1 MSNLSQGLDRLVFK
15 KRRKTSYKIK
25 REGFV
30 VVRITWA
37 VFSVVIINRCK
48 KMKEKYRPWEGI

>member
-15 KRRKTSYKIK
+15 KKEEKKSYKIK

-30 VVRITWA
+30 VVRITWT

-48 KMKEKYRPWEGI
+48 KMKKK

>member
-15 KRRKTSYKIK
+15 RRRKTSYKIK

-37 VFSVVIINRCK
+37 VFSVAIINRCK
-48 KMKEKYRPWEGI
+48 KMKKKYML